1 MMSKGYITA
10 EIDKLAQYPEYTE
23 VIRMDPAEAAAGPT
37 KKRTRQDTAKAHHAL
52 PSLEQLR
59 HIEELAEKRI
69 EGKPPGAYEELRGT
83 GQVSSDVF
91 NLSDMRQ
98 LMRLQEYL

>member
-1 MMSKGYITA
+1 MLRLSGWIHLR
-10 EIDKLAQYPEYTE
+10 LALLSQGREP
-23 VIRMDPAEAAAGPT
+23 DN
-37 KKRTRQDTAKAHHAL
+37 KTAKAHHAL
-52 PSLEQLR
+52 PSLEELR

-83 GQVSSDVF
+83 GQVSADVF